1 MQRRRWTQEEIE
13 TLSRLYPDHYASEV
27 ADILGR
33 GVSAIYCKARELGID
48 SSPEKIQRAGYEG
61 AMHPAALATRF
72 KNGSVPLNKGKK
84 VSAEVYAKIQPSMF
98 KKGHTPANHRDVG
111 SEWIDRDGY
120 VFVKVAE
127 PDKWKQKHR
136 VVWES
141 VNGAIPEGYNV
152 QFKNHNRQDCRIENL
167 YLISREDQI
176 KTENAYWVK
185 YPKVLQEIIRLKG
198 IVKRLIH
205 KIDKNE

>member
-48 SSPEKIQRAGYEG
+48 SSPEKIKRAGYEG
-61 AMHPAALATRF
+61 SMHPAALATRF
-72 KNGSVPLNKGKK
+72 KNGSVPFNKGKK

-98 KKGHTPANHRDVG
+98 KKGHTPANHREVG

-167 YLISREDQI
+167 YLISRENQI

-185 YPKVLQEIIRLKG
+185 YPKVLQEIIQLKG
-198 IVKRLIH
+198 VVKRLIH
-205 KIDKNE
+205 KIDKNG